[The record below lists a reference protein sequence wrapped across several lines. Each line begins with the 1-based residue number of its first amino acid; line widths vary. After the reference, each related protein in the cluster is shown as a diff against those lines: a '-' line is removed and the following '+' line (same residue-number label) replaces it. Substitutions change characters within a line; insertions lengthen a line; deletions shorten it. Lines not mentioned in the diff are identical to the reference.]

1 MKIKGRAFVFGDNV
15 NTDEI
20 IPARYLY
27 TSDPG
32 ELAKYCMED
41 LRPGFGS
48 REDINGGIFI
58 AGENFGCGSSRE
70 HAPISIKAAGIQC
83 VIARSFARI
92 YLRNSINIG
101 LPIIDLEDTSGFK
114 ESDEVEVDFIKGKI
128 VNQKQ
133 SIILVVGAC
142 GPLTNPPPPP
152 PEAKKGGLQ
161 WHIKLRYCLVM
172 ASGRR

>member
-48 REDINGGIFI
+48 GDDINGGIFI

-101 LPIIDLEDTSGFK
+101 LPIIELEDTPGFK
-114 ESDEVEVDFIKGKI
+114 ENDEVEVDFVKGKI
-128 VNQKQ
+128 SNRTSGKGYTIPPYPQFMQ
-133 SIILVVGAC
+133 EIIQC
-142 GPLTNPPPPP
+142 GGWMNY
-152 PEAKKGGLQ
+152 AKKNL
-161 WHIKLRYCLVM
+161 
-172 ASGRR
+172 ATD